1 MADEVYEGAI
11 GIDLG
16 GFPCDSLSWL
26 NIVQSI
32 IANFFQAQRIHV

>member
-16 GFPCDSLSWL
+16 KIGKCAHTCTLAARL
-26 NIVQSI
+26 TVHRNHILVRRQL
-32 IANFFQAQRIHV
+32 